1 VGTTRLQAETTLAA
15 DTTLLAMRPDAWPGV
30 SSVEV
35 SARGADG
42 GAAVLLFAR
51 DFSPWVT
58 PYIFAEPVVLRKGT
72 KLVVTAYGDVT
83 TMKTTISTIQQR
95 PAG

>member
-1 VGTTRLQAETTLAA
+1 
-15 DTTLLAMRPDAWPGV
+15 
-30 SSVEV
+30 
-35 SARGADG
+35 
-42 GAAVLLFAR
+42 
-51 DFSPWVT
+51 VT